1 MESICERRRIMA
13 NPSVAETIRE
23 CVERLPSAD
32 KIRVLEYARSLE
44 RPKGVPG
51 RDLLDLAG
59 TIDPEDLEIM
69 KQAIEEGCER
79 IEPDAW

>member
-1 MESICERRRIMA
+1 MA

-32 KIRVLEYARSLE
+32 KVRVLEFARSLE
-44 RPKGVPG
+44 RRRGVPG
-51 RDLLDLAG
+51 RNLLKFAG
-59 TIDPEDLEIM
+59 TIDPEDLEVM

-79 IEPDAW
+79 IEPDEW